1 MKHVITIEGQ
11 IDPAILDSYLYSD
24 IEDDIAS
31 LNDSGLGKLTYT
43 INKGK
48 G

>member
-24 IEDDIAS
+24 IEADIAS

-43 INKGK
+43 INRGK
-48 G
+48 